1 MSHSKD
7 LPRTRV
13 AVVLVEG
20 NRVLLVRHTKKD
32 KSYWLLPG
40 GGLDY
45 GEGLEACARREIR
58 EETGFDIE
66 VERFL
71 YLSEAIAPDKSR
83 HILNITVLGRL
94 AGGTLTTPNEEV
106 LDQVR
111 WFEFAELPGLTLY
124 PAIQEQLLASHALG
138 FQHDMR
144 YLGSIWT

>member
-1 MSHSKD
+1 MSHSTD

-20 NRVLLVRHTKKD
+20 DRVLLVRHTKKD

-45 GEGLEACARREIR
+45 GEGIAECARREIR
-58 EETGFDIE
+58 EETGLEIQ

-71 YLSEAIAPDKSR
+71 YLSEAIAPDRSR

-94 AGGTLTTPNEEV
+94 AGGELTTPDEEV
-106 LDQVR
+106 LDAVQ
-111 WFEFAELPGLTLY
+111 WFPIVELPTLTLY
-124 PAIQEQLLASHALG
+124 PAIQPHLLASHAAG
-138 FQHDMR
+138 FVHEMR

>member
-20 NRVLLVRHTKKD
+20 DRVLLVRHTKQEQ
-32 KSYWLLPG
+32 SYWLLPG

-45 GEGLEACARREIR
+45 GEGIAECAKREIR
-58 EETGFDIE
+58 EETGLEIE
-66 VERFL
+66 VEKFL
-71 YLSEAIAPDKSR
+71 YLSEAIAPDRSR

-94 AGGTLTTPNEEV
+94 AGGELALAQGDV
-106 LDQVR
+106 MDAVQ
-111 WFEFAELPGLTLY
+111 WFPFAELGALTLY
-124 PAIQEQLLASHALG
+124 PAIQAELLASHGAG
-138 FQHDMR
+138 FEHEMR